1 LRDHDGG
8 QEQGDAMLRYGQFCP
23 VAKAAEIF
31 ADRWTP
37 LIVRELCFGPK
48 TFGDLLF
55 AMPLISRTMLAQ
67 RLKEMAEA
75 EVIGIEPKS
84 QGRGHLYR
92 LTAAGEDFRALIEQ
106 MSAWGQRWNQAIAP
120 DELDPKLL
128 MFGARRQID
137 LATLPAGRTVIRF
150 EFRGV
155 PKPKSKERYWWLV
168 IQRPEP
174 EICLK
179 NPGFEV
185 DAVVSADLAAFTRLS
200 LGYLGL
206 EEALGRRLVA
216 FDGSA
221 AAIALLCRLLQLPQ
235 KPVQKTFRFA
245 PSVVP
250 SPAEWESSSRIL
262 RVTSAEAAATGGDRS
277 VPGTKSVASIA

>member
-1 LRDHDGG
+1 MTAARK
-8 QEQGDAMLRYGQFCP
+8 QGDAMLRYGQFCP

-206 EEALGRRLVA
+206 EEALGRQPRRIRRQRSGDRAAVPAASVA
-216 FDGSA
+216 AETSA
-221 AAIALLCRLLQLPQ
+221 EDLPVRAQRRPLACRMDE
-235 KPVQKTFRFA
+235 F
-245 PSVVP
+245 
-250 SPAEWESSSRIL
+250 SRIL
-262 RVTSAEAAATGGDRS
+262 RVTAAEAATTGGDGS
-277 VPGTKSVASIA
+277 APGAKSVASIA